1 MKIFVTGS
9 NGQLG
14 REIQR
19 LSTEY
24 QGYSF
29 TFTDIGELDVTKEEQ
44 VRKFFENHHPD
55 VIINCAAYT
64 AVDKAETEKE
74 SAMALNSAAPG
85 HLAKVCQETGAA
97 LVHISTDYVFDGTHT
112 TPYKESDPANPKSVY
127 ALSKQKGEEEI
138 IKHKIPGVIL
148 RTSWLYSEFGNNF
161 VKTILRK
168 AEADDELR
176 VVYDQVGTPT
186 YAADLA
192 NVIFRILPEVVKF
205 HSVELFHYSNEG
217 VTSWFDF
224 AHAIAEISGIRCR
237 IHPVLTTEFKQAA
250 HRPAFSVMDKTLI
263 VDRFKLEIPY
273 WRNSLAQCLDRIRKS
288 NQ

>member
-1 MKIFVTGS
+1 MEIFVTGG

-29 TFTDIGELDVTKEEQ
+29 RFTDIGDLDLMQEDKVGD
-44 VRKFFENHHPD
+44 FFKNYHPE

-74 SAMALNSAAPG
+74 RAMALNAAVPG
-85 HLAKVCQETGAA
+85 RLAKICEDSGAA
-97 LVHISTDYVFDGTHT
+97 LVHISTDYVFDGNSTA
-112 TPYKESDPANPKSVY
+112 PYGESDPVNPKSVY
-127 ALSKQKGEEEI
+127 ALSKWKGETEI
-138 IKHKIPGVIL
+138 MKHKIPGVIL

-168 AEADDELR
+168 ASSGDELN

-186 YAADLA
+186 YAADIA
-192 NVIFRILPEVVKF
+192 AVILRILPEVVKF
-205 HSVELFHYSNEG
+205 SSVELFHYSNEG

-224 AHAIAEISGIRCR
+224 AHAIAEISGIPCR
-237 IHPVLTTEFKQAA
+237 IHPVLTKEFVQAA
-250 HRPAFSVMDKTLI
+250 HRPAFSVMNKTRI
-263 VDRFKLEIPY
+263 RNRFNLEIPY
-273 WRNSLAQCLDRIRKS
+273 WRDSLDRGLDRINKG
-288 NQ
+288 NP